1 MPLGMIRG
9 EGQGGGWAAGRAGRG
24 ELGDGQ
30 GKRGGCFV
38 SRERIKNGPGWS
50 SVGCR
55 RLDCRPL

>member
-30 GKRGGCFV
+30 GRGGLVMVVWV
-38 SRERIKNGPGWS
+38 S
-50 SVGCR
+50 VVVV
-55 RLDCRPL
+55 L